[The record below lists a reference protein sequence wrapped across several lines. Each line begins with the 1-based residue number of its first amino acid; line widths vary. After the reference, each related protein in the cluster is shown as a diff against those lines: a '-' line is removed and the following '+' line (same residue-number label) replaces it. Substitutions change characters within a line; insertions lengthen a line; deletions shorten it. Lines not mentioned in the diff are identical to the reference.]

1 MCNMTV
7 VGVRELRQN
16 ASVLLEQVAAGNT
29 VDITNHG
36 RLVARLVPVD
46 GTGRTREDLLAQGV
60 LRPARGSILDVA
72 ALAAPTGSSSTSE
85 LLESLRDDR

>member
-1 MCNMTV
+1 
-7 VGVRELRQN
+7 
-16 ASVLLEQVAAGNT
+16 
-29 VDITNHG
+29 
-36 RLVARLVPVD
+36 VARLVPVD

>member
-1 MCNMTV
+1 VCNMTV

-16 ASVLLEQVAAGNT
+16 ASLLLEQVAAGNT

-72 ALAAPTGSSSTSE
+72 ALAATGSPSTSE
-85 LLESLRDDR
+85 LLVSLRDDR